1 MKLKEML
8 KRAKQEKQ
16 ERLRT
21 LQKQVTDNTVR
32 SEELDSVKEEVEQLK
47 TDLQDLEDE
56 IAKIEDDEGGS
67 DDGSGAA
74 SDDET
79 NDGEEDDEERDDDDE
94 SNDEGRGATL
104 SAEQRDAILGSINTG
119 LNVRAK
125 RSVKQLEKQ
134 IRSAFANFVVGNITE
149 VQARSLGIEA
159 GNGSVTVP
167 DFLSRE
173 IISYSQVENFLRRL
187 GTGVSTSENIK
198 YPVLVK
204 KAKAQGHKKE
214 RASNDPIPETDVE
227 FDEIELEPTEFDALA
242 TVTKKLL
249 KRTGL
254 PVETIVMDE
263 LKKAYTRK
271 EIQYM
276 VHGDE
281 TDNVNDGALS
291 KKAVVFVP
299 EATETNLYDQLVSM
313 KNTPLKVVRKKS
325 RWVINTA
332 ALSLIEKMKT
342 DDGFPL
348 LKPLTQAQDGCDYK
362 LLGHLVEEEDEITPE
377 GKEDTPIF
385 YFGDFSTFY
394 IQDVTGSLELEVL
407 RELFTGTNRVG
418 FKLYSL
424 LDAQLIYSPFEP
436 SVFKFEVTAP

>member
-1 MKLKEML
+1 MKLKDIL
-8 KRAKQEKQ
+8 KRAKEEKQ
-16 ERLRT
+16 TRLRQ
-21 LQKQVTDNTVR
+21 LQENITNNTIR
-32 SEELDSVKEEVEQLK
+32 SDELDSVKEEVEQLK
-47 TDLQDLEDE
+47 TELQAIEDE
-56 IAKIEDDEGGS
+56 LQYIEDEEGGKEEPAPADS
-67 DDGSGAA
+67 
-74 SDDET
+74 EE
-79 NDGEEDDEERDDDDE
+79 NDGEEDDEERDEVEEEPKDDV
-94 SNDEGRGATL
+94 RAKTL
-104 SAEQRDAILGSINTG
+104 SKEQREGLLGTIKKG
-119 LNVRAK
+119 LNVRSK
-125 RSVKQLEKQ
+125 RAGKQLEQQ
-134 IRSAFANFVVGNITE
+134 IRSAFANFVVGNINAFE
-149 VQARSLGIEA
+149 ARQLGIET

-173 IISYSQVENFLRRL
+173 IITYSQEENFLRRL
-187 GTGVSTSENIK
+187 GTGVSTTENIK

-204 KAKAQGHKKE
+204 KATAQGHKKE
-214 RASNDPIPETDVE
+214 RTGANPIPETDVE

-254 PVETIVMDE
+254 PIETIVMDE

-281 TDNVNDGALS
+281 TDNVNDGALA
-291 KKAVVFVP
+291 KKAVAFVP
-299 EATETNLYDQLVSM
+299 EATETDLYDQLVSL
-313 KNTPLKVVRKKS
+313 KNTPLKVVRKNS

-394 IQDVTGSLELEVL
+394 VQDVTGSLELQVL
-407 RELFTGTNRVG
+407 NEMYANTNRVG

-436 SVFKFEVTAP
+436 SVFKFEVTP